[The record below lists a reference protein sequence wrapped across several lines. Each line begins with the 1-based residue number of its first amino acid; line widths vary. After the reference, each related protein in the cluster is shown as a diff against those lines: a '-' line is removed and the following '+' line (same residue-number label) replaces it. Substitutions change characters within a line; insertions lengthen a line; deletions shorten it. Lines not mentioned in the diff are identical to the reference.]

1 MLLIGLTGGIA
12 SGKTLV
18 SNAFESLGASVID
31 ADIVAREAVAKDSQG
46 LHQLVQHFG
55 NSILDSN
62 ALLNRSALREIIF
75 SDSSARK
82 TVDGIL
88 HPIIR
93 QLSDNYIAEAKAQ
106 GHAYTIYVVPLLVET
121 GQQERFD
128 KILVVDVAQSTQ
140 IERLMKRDNIDE
152 TQAQAILDA
161 QASREQRLE
170 VADDVINNEG
180 DIETVKQHVERL
192 HQQYLVLSKST
203 H

>member
-18 SNAFESLGASVID
+18 SNAFASLGASVID

-46 LHQLVQHFG
+46 LHQLAQHFG

-75 SDSSARK
+75 SDSSARQ

-93 QLSDNYIAEAKAQ
+93 QLSDNYIAEAKTQ

-121 GQQERFD
+121 GQRERFD

-140 IERLMKRDNIDE
+140 IERLMKRDNIDKK
-152 TQAQAILDA
+152 QAQAILDA

-170 VADDVINNEG
+170 IADDVINNEG
-180 DIETVKQHVERL
+180 DIETVKQHVKRL
-192 HQQYLVLSKST
+192 HQQYLAISGNT
-203 H
+203 T